1 MIFTDFGL
9 KISRKCDPKNT
20 QKTGPSENRVFGATV
35 SLSEAPGIDVRRFY
49 LRKHL
54 PGASIFGV
62 FSRTAIMSKLCSRCS
77 GNTIFKCRTLQKS
90 TRRATPKGTGTKN
103 RRKSHPAP
111 SLGALFRPRTRFW
124 SILGSR
130 RGEAKFMKNA
140 LEEVT
145 AKNAK
150 KKSQRCGNT
159 RWSGVMRWASGEV
172 RRGHTPYDS
181 PPKGACRI
189 MQSV

>member
-1 MIFTDFGL
+1 MSGSTREQPRAPAKQQIDFFLDLFAKNDLTDTMIFTHFGL

-20 QKTGPSENRVFGATV
+20 QKTGPSENRVFGAKV
-35 SLSEAPGIDVRRFY
+35 SLSEAPGVDFRRFY

-62 FSRTAIMSKLCSRCS
+62 FSRTAIMSKSCSRCS

-130 RGEAKFMKNA
+130 LGGKIHEKCA
-140 LEEVT
+140 
-145 AKNAK
+145 
-150 KKSQRCGNT
+150 
-159 RWSGVMRWASGEV
+159 
-172 RRGHTPYDS
+172 
-181 PPKGACRI
+181 
-189 MQSV
+189 